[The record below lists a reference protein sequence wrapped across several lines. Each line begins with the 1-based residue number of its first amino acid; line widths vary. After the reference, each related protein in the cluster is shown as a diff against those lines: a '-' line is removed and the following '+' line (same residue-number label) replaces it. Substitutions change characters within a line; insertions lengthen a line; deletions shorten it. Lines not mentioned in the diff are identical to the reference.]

1 MEKYLV
7 VLLGGAVG
15 SLARYLTATAVMTRF
30 QGRFPLGTLIVNLSG
45 CFLIGV
51 LAQKL
56 EPYPAWRLFLIVGIL
71 GGYTTFSGFAWET
84 FAAVRDGSPWIGLL
98 NVTASVILG
107 YLAVWLGTLS
117 VSRY

>member
-7 VLLGGAVG
+7 VLLGGAIG
-15 SLARYLTATAVMTRF
+15 SLARYLTATAVMARF
-30 QGRFPLGTLIVNLSG
+30 EGKFPLGTLVVNLTG

-51 LAQKL
+51 LAQKM
-56 EPYPAWRLFLIVGIL
+56 EPSSPWRLFLVAGIL

-84 FAAVRDGSPWIGLL
+84 FTAVRDGSPLTGLL

-107 YLAVWLGTLS
+107 YLAVWLGAIT
-117 VSRY
+117 VTRH

>member
-15 SLARYLTATAVMTRF
+15 SLARYLAASAVMTRF
-30 QGRFPLGTLIVNLSG
+30 QGRFPLGTLVVNLTG
-45 CFLIGV
+45 CFLIGM
-51 LAQKL
+51 LAAKL

-84 FAAVRDGSPWIGLL
+84 FAAVRDGSPWTGLL
-98 NVTASVILG
+98 NITASVILG

-117 VSRY
+117 ASRL

>member
-7 VLLGGAVG
+7 VLLGGAIG
-15 SLARYLTATAVMTRF
+15 SLARYLTASAVMSRF
-30 QGRFPLGTLIVNLSG
+30 QGRFPLGTLIVNLTG

-71 GGYTTFSGFAWET
+71 GGYTTFSGLSCEKL
-84 FAAVRDGSPWIGLL
+84 AAVRAGGPRTRLL
-98 NVTASVILG
+98 QVT
-107 YLAVWLGTLS
+107 T
-117 VSRY
+117 

>member
-7 VLLGGAVG
+7 VLLGGAIG
-15 SLARYLTATAVMTRF
+15 SLAGYLTASAVMSRF
-30 QGRFPLGTLIVNLSG
+30 LGRFPLGTLIVNLTG

-71 GGYTTFSGFAWET
+71 GGFTTFFRLVRAK
-84 FAAVRDGSPWIGLL
+84 FPAARHPHPSLRLL
-98 NVTASVILG
+98 NLYAHPLLAYHADLLG
-107 YLAVWLGTLS
+107 V
-117 VSRY
+117 